1 MNILLAKRK
10 KIRSKFLKIKI
21 INFYGFSNILEYFLF
36 HKVLNYLMYCG
47 KKDKAFNHWLQLQF
61 LIFLKKIKF
70 KNLSNIKLIN
80 TRKNL
85 TLNPI
90 SLFVFMLKRANI
102 IVNLK
107 KKKVAGRTH
116 YIPLFLNSKQQVLFT
131 LKNYILAARLRVL
144 DVGIISKLYL
154 ELLSLI
160 SFDTTKNIESQLL
173 KRKKWLYLQASENKF
188 YIKFL

>member
-1 MNILLAKRK
+1 MSIFLKKK
-10 KIRSKFLKIKI
+10 KIRSKFLKLKI
-21 INFYGFSNILEYFLF
+21 NNFYGYSNILEYFLF
-36 HKVLNYLMYCG
+36 HKVLNYIMYCG

-61 LIFLKKIKF
+61 LIFLKKIK
-70 KNLSNIKLIN
+70 IKQLIN
-80 TRKNL
+80 VQLIGGKKNF

-90 SLFVFMLKRANI
+90 SLFVFMIKRANI

-116 YIPLFLNSKQQVLFT
+116 YIPLFLNGKQQVLFT
-131 LKNYILAARLRVL
+131 LKNYIIASRLRVL
-144 DVGIISKLYL
+144 EVGITSKLYL

-160 SFDTTKNIESQLL
+160 SFDSNKNIESQLL
-173 KRKKWLYLQASENKF
+173 KRKKWLYSQASENKF

>member
-1 MNILLAKRK
+1 MSIFVKKKNIR
-10 KIRSKFLKIKI
+10 IKFLKLKI
-21 INFYGFSNILEYFLF
+21 NNFYGYSNILEYFLF
-36 HKVLNYLMYCG
+36 HKVLNYIMYCG

-61 LIFLKKIKF
+61 LIFLKKIK
-70 KNLSNIKLIN
+70 IKQLIN
-80 TRKNL
+80 VQLISKKKNF

-90 SLFVFMLKRANI
+90 SLFVFMIKRANI

-116 YIPLFLNSKQQVLFT
+116 YIPLFLNGKQQVLFT
-131 LKNYILAARLRVL
+131 LKNYIIASRLRVL
-144 DVGIISKLYL
+144 EVGITAKLYL

-160 SFDTTKNIESQLL
+160 TFDSNKTIESQLL
-173 KRKKWLYLQASENKF
+173 KRKKWLYSQAAENKF

>member
-1 MNILLAKRK
+1 MSIFLKKK
-10 KIRSKFLKIKI
+10 KIRSKFLKLKI
-21 INFYGFSNILEYFLF
+21 NNFYGFSNILEYFLF
-36 HKVLNYLMYCG
+36 HKVLNYIMYCG

-61 LIFLKKIKF
+61 LIFLKKIK
-70 KNLSNIKLIN
+70 IKQLIN
-80 TRKNL
+80 VQLIGTKKNF

-90 SLFVFMLKRANI
+90 SLFVFMIKRANI

-131 LKNYILAARLRVL
+131 LKNYIIASRLRVL
-144 DVGIISKLYL
+144 EVGITSKLYL

-160 SFDTTKNIESQLL
+160 SFDSNKNIESQLL
-173 KRKKWLYLQASENKF
+173 KRKKWLYSQASENKF

>member
-1 MNILLAKRK
+1 MSIFVKKKNIR
-10 KIRSKFLKIKI
+10 IKFLKLKI
-21 INFYGFSNILEYFLF
+21 NNFYGYSNILEYFLF
-36 HKVLNYLMYCG
+36 HKVLNYIMYCG

-61 LIFLKKIKF
+61 LIFLKKIK
-70 KNLSNIKLIN
+70 IKQLIN
-80 TRKNL
+80 VQLISKKKIF

-90 SLFVFMLKRANI
+90 SLFVFMIKRANI

-116 YIPLFLNSKQQVLFT
+116 YIPLFLNGKQQVLFT
-131 LKNYILAARLRVL
+131 LKNYIIASRLRVL
-144 DVGIISKLYL
+144 EVGITAKLYL

-160 SFDTTKNIESQLL
+160 TFDSNKTIESQLL
-173 KRKKWLYLQASENKF
+173 KRKKWLYSQAAENKF